1 MRKLVL
7 FMHVSL
13 DGYTAGPN
21 GEMDWIKVDDEMFE
35 FSNQQTNGSDTALY
49 GRGTYKIMQD
59 YWPTAADKPDASNHD
74 IVHSKWYNEV
84 EKIVVSGT
92 LKGTRLSNARIISD
106 NVAGEVQKLK
116 TSEGRDI
123 IMFGS
128 PTLAKTMM
136 QENLIDDYW
145 LFVNPILLGKGAL
158 LFTTLKNHL
167 NLKLV
172 SHKALSSGVVCLHY
186 QAITSK

>member
-35 FSNQQTNGSDTALY
+35 FANQQTNRSDTALY

-59 YWPTAADKPDASNHD
+59 YWPTSADKPDASNHD

-84 EKIVVSGT
+84 EKIVVSST

-116 TSEGRDI
+116 NSEGRDI

-186 QAITSK
+186 QAITNK